1 MIPVLWLSPQPE
13 KTMKR
18 KTSFL
23 LISLTALTLA
33 SAKAGPD
40 PIAVSSPP
48 SPGGGLYDGG
58 ELQVDLFGA
67 YAFEGFEDGSFF
79 GDDVFGGGLGVNY
92 FFTRHFGIG
101 VEGMLF
107 DTDGDPFGSTA
118 ANAFLRL
125 PISNSGLALYT
136 FAGAGVVFNADK
148 VSSSDFRDVRSR
160 ARDDDDS
167 TGLEDALFEVHIGA
181 GIEYRFSP
189 RLGIFTDLRHTF
201 VEDDADNYTSA
212 RAGIRIVF

>member
-1 MIPVLWLSPQPE
+1 
-13 KTMKR
+13 MKR
-18 KTSFL
+18 KTPL
-23 LISLTALTLA
+23 LLASLTALTLA
-33 SAKAGPD
+33 SATAGPD
-40 PIAVSSPP
+40 PVAISTPP
-48 SPGGGLYDGG
+48 SPDGQLYDGR
-58 ELQVDLFGA
+58 ELQIDLFGA

-92 FFTRHFGIG
+92 YFTRHFGIG

-125 PISNSGLALYT
+125 PIANSGLAFYT

-148 VSSSDFRDVRSR
+148 VNRDDLRDVRSR
-160 ARDDDDS
+160 AVDNDDS
-167 TGLEDALFEVHIGA
+167 TGLEDALFEAHIGV
-181 GIEYRFSP
+181 GVEYRFNP
-189 RLGIFTDLRHTF
+189 RLGIFSDLRHTF
-201 VEDDADNYTSA
+201 IEDDADNYTSA